1 MNKKNGENILF
12 VSIGVGL
19 LLIAGI
25 LGILQQKNNDN
36 QKPIATLEDII
47 KKVESSGADVSEL
60 QVQVKLKQA
69 PFHNE
74 QEARLYRQKIAAEL
88 GIDLPSSVRD
98 EGQPEMIVYQG
109 ETKTPEGTTVTYYQ
123 NFGKNVESSMSLTFK
138 GTKNQQQKLGH
149 YVTVLENVTKND
161 TIVLRFN
168 TCITG
173 KINGKLKNDLQREI
187 IQQVLTSFQGK
198 VVESLED
205 YTVMSV
211 SAYTPQIPF
220 QITTNQKPMNLQVAS
235 HVDDFRNETTLTVGM
250 PIITTEY

>member
-1 MNKKNGENILF
+1 MNKKNGVNILF
-12 VSIGVGL
+12 VSIGLGL
-19 LLIAGI
+19 LLFASIF
-25 LGILQQKNNDN
+25 GILQQKNHDN
-36 QKPIATLEDII
+36 QKPFATMEDII

-60 QVQVKLKQA
+60 QVQVKWNQA

-74 QEARLYRQKIAAEL
+74 QEAASYRQKIAQEL
-88 GIDLPSSVRD
+88 GIDLNSRVRE
-98 EGQPEMIVYQG
+98 EGQQEMIVYQG
-109 ETKTPEGTTVTYYQ
+109 LTETPEGTAISFYQ
-123 NFGKNVESSMSLTFK
+123 NFGEKVESSMSLTFK
-138 GTKNQQQKLGH
+138 GSKNQQQNIGH
-149 YVTVLENVTKND
+149 YIKVLKNVTKND
-161 TIVLRFN
+161 TNFLQFN

-173 KINGKLKNDLQREI
+173 KINGTLKNDLQRDK

-220 QITTNQKPMNLQVAS
+220 QITTNRKPMNLQVAS
-235 HVDDFRNETTLTVGM
+235 HVDDYRNETTLTVGM